1 MKKGQEGPGL
11 LVTLIVA
18 VLVLA
23 ILGGFY
29 IALRTFVSAGSN
41 IEAMRTWVELRGAT
55 GATDIAVS
63 AVPPVTDL
71 EKPLKIKSQEELV
84 WKGGKPP
91 EAYKEIADSMVD
103 CWNAFNNGETDFLN
117 SIKKETFCFP
127 CRAVTFSDEIKKNNL
142 KISGLNKY
150 LNEQHVRG
158 ENSPTYLQILA
169 NDKTYVL
176 EEADLEDDEI
186 IINDDLYI
194 FFFAASGRGWVN
206 ILSNVIGGGD
216 IVEENPSE
224 GKIISTATQQEG
236 TGDIQ
241 AVRAGAVLGGEL
253 AGKATLPTL
262 ARKLTETSVPS
273 AAATSYEQVLF
284 TAANRE
290 IKEDAA
296 KIVLVAES
304 KASQK
309 TVQGVLGRALGRILT
324 NNGVKFIA
332 AKTFLP
338 VTIISSAVGTYEII
352 WGDKPFSA
360 KVLIVDPNK
369 VYEICNA

>member
-176 EEADLEDDEI
+176 WSDGQFYLETNKPATGNGNQVGSAFSSADLT
-186 IINDDLYI
+186 
-194 FFFAASGRGWVN
+194 
-206 ILSNVIGGGD
+206 
-216 IVEENPSE
+216 
-224 GKIISTATQQEG
+224 KIITARNYCTCP
-236 TGDIQ
+236 
-241 AVRAGAVLGGEL
+241 LL
-253 AGKATLPTL
+253 
-262 ARKLTETSVPS
+262 
-273 AAATSYEQVLF
+273 
-284 TAANRE
+284 
-290 IKEDAA
+290 
-296 KIVLVAES
+296 
-304 KASQK
+304 
-309 TVQGVLGRALGRILT
+309 
-324 NNGVKFIA
+324 
-332 AKTFLP
+332 
-338 VTIISSAVGTYEII
+338 
-352 WGDKPFSA
+352 
-360 KVLIVDPNK
+360 
-369 VYEICNA
+369 